1 LEGIGLIFS
10 VEGHIKQ
17 IVDGVKT
24 QTRRNSNR
32 YQVGKSYKV
41 QPCRGCEGIHE
52 GVIHII
58 GKWSE
63 DSPYTISEGDA
74 ESEGE
79 YTPEEYE
86 QVYSKLYPGWKRRYV
101 YVFKFM
107 VTDPPKCFGYVN
119 STSKDDPN
127 PVRDCSECLL
137 LQPCIAEYDERVYD
151 NPYDP
156 SFFDGELSDEER
168 GGVF

>member
-1 LEGIGLIFS
+1 MGAVWGITYF
-10 VEGHIKQ
+10 HCHKC
-17 IVDGVKT
+17 
-24 QTRRNSNR
+24 
-32 YQVGKSYKV
+32 GKKY
-41 QPCRGCEGIHE
+41 
-52 GVIHII
+52 
-58 GKWSE
+58 
-63 DSPYTISEGDA
+63 Y
-74 ESEGE
+74 
-79 YTPEEYE
+79 
-86 QVYSKLYPGWKRRYV
+86 
-101 YVFKFM
+101 
-107 VTDPPKCFGYVN
+107 PPKCFGYVN